1 MNNLQKKTLPA
12 VPDNKG
18 FGRHFIN
25 EQESELPPAVL
36 DQIKWVKRE
45 TETNKKEKQ

>member
-1 MNNLQKKTLPA
+1 MKTLKKKTLPD

-18 FGRHFIN
+18 FGRHFVN
-25 EQESELPPAVL
+25 EQESKLPPAVL

-45 TETNKKEKQ
+45 TKTNKKEKQ

>member
-1 MNNLQKKTLPA
+1 MNNLKNKT

-18 FGRHFIN
+18 FGRHSSLKK
-25 EQESELPPAVL
+25 QESELPPAVL